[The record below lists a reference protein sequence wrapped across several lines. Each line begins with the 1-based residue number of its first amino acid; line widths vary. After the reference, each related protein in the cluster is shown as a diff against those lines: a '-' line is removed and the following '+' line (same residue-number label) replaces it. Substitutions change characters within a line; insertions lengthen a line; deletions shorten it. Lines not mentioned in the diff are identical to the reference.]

1 MCHLFL
7 TAIVAALLVMHKATA
22 KKHDKETKNLIEE
35 LKIEKRGHTKHK
47 NLSTN
52 FAAIISSYGSEEMK
66 KMMNKIYNN
75 FSN

>member
-1 MCHLFL
+1 MELFL
-7 TAIVAALLVMHKATA
+7 AVIIVFLLVMHKMVV

-35 LKIEKRGHTKHK
+35 LKFEKRGHIKHK

-52 FAAIISSYGSEEMK
+52 FAAIISSHGSEEMK
-66 KMMNKIYNN
+66 KMMNEIYNN

>member
-1 MCHLFL
+1 MTELFL
-7 TAIVAALLVMHKATA
+7 TAIVAVLLVIHKTTA

-35 LKIEKRGHTKHK
+35 LKIEKRGHIKHK

-52 FAAIISSYGSEEMK
+52 FAAIISSHGSEEMK
-66 KMMNKIYNN
+66 KMMNEIYNN